1 MQTTEWEAAIM
12 LSRNRSFTMS
22 NQQNLEGKKIAI
34 LATDG
39 FEQSELVQPKDMLTE
54 QGATVEILSIDDQ
67 SSITAWNEGNW
78 GKQISVDAQVSSVS
92 PSDYDALVLP
102 GGQINPD
109 ILRTNNDAV
118 SFIKQAH
125 AEPRIKALAAI
136 CHGPWLLVESELAR
150 NSTVTSFPSIKTDLI
165 NAGATWKDEQV
176 VQDGKLVTSRNPDD
190 IPAFVEKISQLIA

>member
-1 MQTTEWEAAIM
+1 
-12 LSRNRSFTMS
+12 MS

-109 ILRTNNDAV
+109 ILRTNSDAV

-190 IPAFVEKISQLIA
+190 IPAFVEKISLTLQIGRASCRERV

>member
-1 MQTTEWEAAIM
+1 
-12 LSRNRSFTMS
+12 MS
-22 NQQNLEGKKIAI
+22 NQKNLEGKKIAM

-39 FEQSELVQPKDMLTE
+39 FEQSELVQPRDMLTE

-78 GKQISVDAQVSSVS
+78 GKQIPVDTQVSSAAT
-92 PSDYDALVLP
+92 SDYDALVLP

-109 ILRTNNDAV
+109 ILRTNSDAV
-118 SFIKQAH
+118 SFIKQAY

-150 NSTVTSFPSIKTDLI
+150 NRTVTSFPSIKTDLI

-190 IPAFVEKISQLIA
+190 IPAFVEKVSQLIA

>member
-1 MQTTEWEAAIM
+1 
-12 LSRNRSFTMS
+12 MS

-118 SFIKQAH
+118 SFIKQV
-125 AEPRIKALAAI
+125 L
-136 CHGPWLLVESELAR
+136 
-150 NSTVTSFPSIKTDLI
+150 
-165 NAGATWKDEQV
+165 
-176 VQDGKLVTSRNPDD
+176 
-190 IPAFVEKISQLIA
+190 

>member
-1 MQTTEWEAAIM
+1 
-12 LSRNRSFTMS
+12 MS

-39 FEQSELVQPKDMLTE
+39 FEQSELVQPRDMLTE

-78 GKQISVDAQVSSVS
+78 GKQISVDAQVSSVA

-109 ILRTNNDAV
+109 ILRTNSDAV
-118 SFIKQAH
+118 AFIKQAH

-136 CHGPWLLVESELAR
+136 CHGPWLLVESELAA
-150 NSTVTSFPSIKTDLI
+150 NSAVTSFPSIKTDLI

-190 IPAFVEKISQLIA
+190 IPAFVEKISELIA